1 MSEYVSERIMSLEL
15 IFAIDKNNVMGRNNK
30 IPWRSLHDFKWFRSL
45 TVGHSIVMGRKT
57 WESLPTRPLP
67 DRENYVLTSDPDY
80 QAPGAIVLPNLEAAI
95 DHSLKNH
102 LNWKI
107 FVIGGK
113 ALLEEAAKYASN
125 AYISHIGV
133 ETPVDE
139 FCVMG
144 PTLPPYE
151 VTSTYNLFEGD
162 DYHPPVKAERV
173 FFISN

>member
-1 MSEYVSERIMSLEL
+1 MSEYISERISGLEL
-15 IFAIDKNNVMGRNNK
+15 IFAIDKNNVMGRDNK

-45 TVGHSIVMGRKT
+45 TVGNSIIMGRKT
-57 WESLPTRPLP
+57 WESLPTKPLP
-67 DRENYVLTSDPDY
+67 DRSNYVLSSNPEFKVE
-80 QAPGAIVLPNLEAAI
+80 GATTALNLEAAI
-95 DHSLKNH
+95 ADSLVNNPEK
-102 LNWKI
+102 KI

-139 FCVMG
+139 NCVMG

-151 VTSTYNLFEGD
+151 VTSTYNLFDGD
-162 DYHPPVKAERV
+162 EYHPAVKAERV
-173 FFISN
+173 FFLSN